1 MFVFVSL
8 LIFISFLQQVLDDSA
23 IKNVVSQ
30 TVSEMMSP
38 GGSTAASLSRRHKP
52 ATETVS
58 PRFFNETGSPSTTVA
73 TIERGPGANFNTG
86 TLGRSRRRPGDE
98 RWEEVRLDNMCSGAC
113 KHPDRSRS
121 PSPDTLS
128 AAEFQKLQ
136 YEKSL
141 KEEMEEADR
150 IFAAANNLPPPPPPP
165 QSPVENKNPPLKT
178 RSSKKPPLPPHPSS
192 KPMRSQEE
200 AMKDAFVKMGGETL
214 ESELNETLK
223 YRRQKLHYSED
234 EEEL

>member
-1 MFVFVSL
+1 
-8 LIFISFLQQVLDDSA
+8 
-23 IKNVVSQ
+23 
-30 TVSEMMSP
+30 
-38 GGSTAASLSRRHKP
+38 
-52 ATETVS
+52 
-58 PRFFNETGSPSTTVA
+58 
-73 TIERGPGANFNTG
+73 
-86 TLGRSRRRPGDE
+86 
-98 RWEEVRLDNMCSGAC
+98 
-113 KHPDRSRS
+113 
-121 PSPDTLS
+121 
-128 AAEFQKLQ
+128 
-136 YEKSL
+136 
-141 KEEMEEADR
+141 MEEADR

-178 RSSKKPPLPPHPSS
+178 RSLKKPPPPHPSS